1 LDKDALEQLLQSQ
14 YSGLL
19 SLLRRKIQDPQVAA
33 DLLNDAIVT
42 SLVHLRNGRVA
53 DPNALAG
60 YVFQVAMNLY
70 RNHRRKHSEQTGKR
84 ASVDAIDAVAAPA
97 GTPAN
102 ADDLAISRQVRVIM
116 SEMPAERDRVVLTR
130 FYLQEDDKDVIC
142 RDLGLSPLH
151 FDKVIFRARK
161 RMKELLESHGFKKT
175 DFLGLA
181 LLACA

>member
-1 LDKDALEQLLQSQ
+1 LDKDALEKLLQSQ
-14 YSGLL
+14 YHGLL
-19 SLLRRKIQDPQVAA
+19 SLLRRKIHDPQVAA

-84 ASVDAIDAVAAPA
+84 ASVDTIDAVAAP

-102 ADDLAISRQVRVIM
+102 GDELAISRQVRVIM
-116 SEMPAERDRVVLTR
+116 AEMPTERDRVVLTR
-130 FYLQEDDKDVIC
+130 FYLQEDEKDVIC

-161 RMKELLESHGFKKT
+161 RMKELLEAHGFQKT
-175 DFLGLA
+175 DFLGLF
-181 LLACA
+181 LLALA

>member
-1 LDKDALEQLLQSQ
+1 
-14 YSGLL
+14 
-19 SLLRRKIQDPQVAA
+19 
-33 DLLNDAIVT
+33 
-42 SLVHLRNGRVA
+42 
-53 DPNALAG
+53 
-60 YVFQVAMNLY
+60 
-70 RNHRRKHSEQTGKR
+70 
-84 ASVDAIDAVAAPA
+84 
-97 GTPAN
+97 
-102 ADDLAISRQVRVIM
+102 VIM